1 MSDLGQPTRTKTN
14 PKDKSLASKKAL
26 KHIVGFLL
34 TIWQICFSLYR
45 LKCRHHLSLPIP
57 AFSKY
62 FLSFLTL
69 VNLSQIVGL
78 LNILN
83 KWRTSINTLPF
94 FVCEKF
100 FEDTSVL
107 SLPLSEMVQDDERNI
122 EGFFFTANSA
132 KSYPNGVWQKANLGN
147 PKMK

>member
-69 VNLSQIVGL
+69 SNLSQIVGL
-78 LNILN
+78 LNIPD
-83 KWRTSINTLPF
+83 KWTSNTLPF
-94 FVCEKF
+94 FMCEKS
-100 FEDTSVL
+100 FEGTSVL
-107 SLPLSEMVQDDERNI
+107 TLLLSGTLQDDERNI
-122 EGFFFTANSA
+122 QGFFSPQTL
-132 KSYPNGVWQKANLGN
+132 QKVAQMVCGR
-147 PKMK
+147 K

>member
-1 MSDLGQPTRTKTN
+1 MNNVATYALLGCN
-14 PKDKSLASKKAL
+14 IFVVSLVVQLFGQISCLTWASPQEQRQTLKISP

-94 FVCEKF
+94 FVCEKILRRYKCAV
-100 FEDTSVL
+100 TAL
-107 SLPLSEMVQDDERNI
+107 IRN
-122 EGFFFTANSA
+122 GS
-132 KSYPNGVWQKANLGN
+132 GR
-147 PKMK
+147 

>member
-45 LKCRHHLSLPIP
+45 LKCRHHSSLPIP

-94 FVCEKF
+94 FVCEKILRRYKCAV
-100 FEDTSVL
+100 TAL
-107 SLPLSEMVQDDERNI
+107 IRN
-122 EGFFFTANSA
+122 GSGRWKKHWRFFFHRRQC
-132 KSYPNGVWQKANLGN
+132 KKL
-147 PKMK
+147 PKWCVAEGKFGQS